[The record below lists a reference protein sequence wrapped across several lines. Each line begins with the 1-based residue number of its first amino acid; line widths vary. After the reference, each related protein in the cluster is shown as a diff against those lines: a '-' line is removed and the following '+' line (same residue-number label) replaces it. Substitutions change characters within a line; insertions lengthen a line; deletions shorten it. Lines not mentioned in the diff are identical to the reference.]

1 MGYYMVMAPCVNCQ
15 RLISFNPHY
24 VPSIR
29 LTPEGEKFPLC
40 ESCFNRW
47 NVKHRT
53 SHGLEPVP
61 LDPRAYKEIEE
72 GQL

>member
-1 MGYYMVMAPCVNCQ
+1 
-15 RLISFNPHY
+15 

-29 LTPEGEKFPLC
+29 LTPDGEKFPLC

>member
-1 MGYYMVMAPCVNCQ
+1 MGYWLMMSQCVNCK
-15 RLISFNPHY
+15 RLISFNPLY

-40 ESCFNRW
+40 ENCFNRW

-53 SHGLEPVP
+53 SQGLPPEP

-72 GQL
+72 GEL